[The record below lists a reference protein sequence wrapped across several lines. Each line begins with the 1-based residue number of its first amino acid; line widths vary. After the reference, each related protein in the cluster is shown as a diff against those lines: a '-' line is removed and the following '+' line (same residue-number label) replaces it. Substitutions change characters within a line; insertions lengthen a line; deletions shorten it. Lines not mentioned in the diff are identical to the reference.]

1 MRATTKR
8 NKRPKRFVTGTCCWF
23 IDSAGRWYL
32 CRISTPKRGS
42 ITLHS
47 DTGSDYERLTPW
59 PFPDGLEIKKT
70 SSLIKRLRPLSAHA
84 L

>member
-23 IDSAGRWYL
+23 IDSAGRWFL
-32 CRISTPKRGS
+32 CRISMRTRGG
-42 ITLHS
+42 ITLQPE
-47 DTGSDYERLTPW
+47 TGSDYERLTPW

>member
-23 IDSAGRWYL
+23 IDAFGNWYL
-32 CRISTPKRGS
+32 CRITTQTRAA
-42 ITLHS
+42 ITLRS
-47 DTGSDYERLTPW
+47 ETGSDYERLKPW
-59 PFPDGLEIKKT
+59 AYPDGLEIKKT
-70 SSLIKRLRPLSAHA
+70 SPLFKRLRPLSTHA